1 MIALRDVSNPQEKRK
16 ANWTA
21 TEDPNDRPQA
31 DSLAETEDEKRSL
44 RAPAIWDQSI
54 RKMRCI
60 DCTTELA

>member
-1 MIALRDVSNPQEKRK
+1 M
-16 ANWTA
+16 
-21 TEDPNDRPQA
+21 A